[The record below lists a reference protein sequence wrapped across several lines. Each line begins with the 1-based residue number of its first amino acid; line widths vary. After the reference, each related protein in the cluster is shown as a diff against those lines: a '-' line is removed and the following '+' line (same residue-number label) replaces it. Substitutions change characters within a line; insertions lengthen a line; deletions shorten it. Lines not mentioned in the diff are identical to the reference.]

1 MQLSHFLLAVTATA
15 VSAKRRDLRHVA
27 PVGERLQAR
36 KAAAIA
42 EPQIQNEYAPSIKR
56 ATTSDYQFLTNKT
69 TQYLVDGTAIPDV
82 PYDVGE
88 SYAGLL
94 PLGNSTEDELF
105 FWFFPSTNEAAEQEI
120 LIWLNGGVCFLFYHR
135 ICSSDFS

>member
-1 MQLSHFLLAVTATA
+1 MQLSHFLLAFSATA

-36 KAAAIA
+36 KAAQP
-42 EPQIQNEYAPSIKR
+42 EPQIQNEYVPSIKR
-56 ATTSDYQFLTNKT
+56 TTTADYKFLTNT
-69 TQYLVDGTAIPDV
+69 TTPYLVDGTAIPDV

-88 SYAGLL
+88 SYAGSL

-105 FWFFPSTNEAAEQEI
+105 FWFFPSTNEAADQEI
-120 LIWLNGGVCFLFYHR
+120 LIWLNGGVCRAACVILG
-135 ICSSDFS
+135 